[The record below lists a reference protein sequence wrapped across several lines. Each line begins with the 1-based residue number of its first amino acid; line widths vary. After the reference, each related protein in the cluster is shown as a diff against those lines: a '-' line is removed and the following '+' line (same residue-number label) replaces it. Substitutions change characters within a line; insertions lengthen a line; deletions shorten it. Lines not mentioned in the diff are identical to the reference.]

1 MLEFQESMRA
11 AREARTAEEFDAV
24 IKDVMD
30 RLAQANSAIAVDSAR
45 SILSMLQGR
54 GFHA

>member
-1 MLEFQESMRA
+1 MPSFEASMLA
-11 AREARTAEEFDAV
+11 ARDAKSAEEFDAV
-24 IKDVMD
+24 LKDVLD
-30 RLAQANSAIAVDSAR
+30 RLATANSAIAVDSAR